1 MESAQDQQMTRK
13 AVRSSLVLVFG
24 VFGAVGPVA
33 LKRVIL
39 VYNQEK
45 DQKVWWRVQV
55 EFAQDQQMTRKAVR
69 SNLVLV
75 FGVFGAVG
83 PVALKRVILVYNQE
97 KDQKVWWRVQ
107 EEFVQDLA
115 VIIKFVN

>member
-1 MESAQDQQMTRK
+1 MLRIQVESAQDQQMNRK

-33 LKRVIL
+33 LKPVIL

-45 DQKVWWRVQV
+45 DQKVV
-55 EFAQDQQMTRKAVR
+55 
-69 SNLVLV
+69 
-75 FGVFGAVG
+75 
-83 PVALKRVILVYNQE
+83 
-97 KDQKVWWRVQ
+97 WRVQ
-107 EEFVQDLA
+107 EEFAQDIE

>member
-1 MESAQDQQMTRK
+1 MQDQQMTRK

-45 DQKVWWRVQV
+45 DQKVWWRVQG
-55 EFAQDQQMTRKAVR
+55 EFAQDLQ
-69 SNLVLV
+69 
-75 FGVFGAVG
+75 
-83 PVALKRVILVYNQE
+83 
-97 KDQKVWWRVQ
+97 
-107 EEFVQDLA
+107 

>member
-1 MESAQDQQMTRK
+1 MTRK

-33 LKRVIL
+33 LKPVIL

-45 DQKVWWRVQV
+45 DQKVV
-55 EFAQDQQMTRKAVR
+55 
-69 SNLVLV
+69 
-75 FGVFGAVG
+75 
-83 PVALKRVILVYNQE
+83 
-97 KDQKVWWRVQ
+97 WRVQ
-107 EEFVQDLA
+107 EEFAQDIE

>member
-13 AVRSSLVLVFG
+13 AV
-24 VFGAVGPVA
+24 
-33 LKRVIL
+33 K
-39 VYNQEK
+39 
-45 DQKVWWRVQV
+45 
-55 EFAQDQQMTRKAVR
+55 

-107 EEFVQDLA
+107 GESAQDLE
-115 VIIKFVN
+115 VTIKFVNRNLAQVNI